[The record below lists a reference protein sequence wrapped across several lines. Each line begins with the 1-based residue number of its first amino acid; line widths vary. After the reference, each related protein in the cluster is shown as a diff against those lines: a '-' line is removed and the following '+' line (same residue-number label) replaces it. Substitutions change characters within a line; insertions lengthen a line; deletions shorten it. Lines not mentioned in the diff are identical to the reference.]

1 MEPPVTRRILSKFC
15 PDFSPGF
22 ELSAG
27 PAAVGRGQ
35 LQVCIGWGMGIV
47 NRNLKHL
54 KQPQTIDSTNASSG
68 ETGNFFHVRFAQ
80 TGTILSERDMW
91 SFESFFVVVLT

>member
-1 MEPPVTRRILSKFC
+1 MLLEPPVTRRILSEFC

-27 PAAVGRGQ
+27 PVAVGRGQ

-54 KQPQTIDSTNASSG
+54 KQPQTIASTNASSG
-68 ETGNFFHVRFAQ
+68 ETGNHFHVRFAL
-80 TGTILSERDMW
+80 TGTILSERDILKC
-91 SFESFFVVVLT
+91 V